1 MDGNFDM
8 LVENGWLFKND
19 ENKLLHY
26 FSDIVKKYPNSARA
40 KFERGN
46 VYDYLGQEIKAIPLY
61 EEALRMGL
69 KDEWEAYALLQ
80 LGSSLNNVGK
90 LQDALSVL
98 TEAETHFPHLLSIS
112 MFLGIILHNANRESE
127 GMKTV
132 LRAIMRQVK
141 TTDLER
147 YSFALD
153 NYINKL

>member
-19 ENKLLHY
+19 ENQLLHY

-40 KFERGN
+40 KFELGN
-46 VYDYLGQEIKAIPLY
+46 VYDYLGQEMQAIPLY
-61 EEALRMGL
+61 EEALEMGL
-69 KDEWEAYALLQ
+69 KDEWEAYALIQ
-80 LGSSLNNVGK
+80 LGSSLKNVGK
-90 LQDALSVL
+90 LNDALEVL
-98 TEAETHFPHLLSIS
+98 TEAETRFPHLLSIS
-112 MFLGIILHNANRESE
+112 MFLGITLHHANRESE

-132 LRAIMRQVK
+132 LKAVMRQMK
-141 TTDLER
+141 TTDIER

>member
-19 ENKLLHY
+19 ENQLLHY

-40 KFERGN
+40 KFELGN

-69 KDEWEAYALLQ
+69 KAEWEAYALLQ

-98 TEAETHFPHLLSIS
+98 TEAETRFPHLLSIS
-112 MFLGIILHNANRESE
+112 MFLGITLHNANKESE